1 MKWRV
6 YDHFVISLI
15 REDNI
20 VYNQINRSKL
30 SKLIT
35 ASWKLCRHLN
45 KSIDKLYQTAY
56 IFLVGIPL

>member
-35 ASWKLCRHLN
+35 ASWKLCTTMLKKIAHHAA
-45 KSIDKLYQTAY
+45 T
-56 IFLVGIPL
+56 